1 MGAENDYER
10 KWHDLVT
17 WFRDEIMS
25 PDQRQQMDDLANG
38 PGGPEAAAEF
48 FWRTVEAK
56 ELAWRKEKASRER
69 LEKLRVDTLDAL
81 TRYCRERPDAS
92 YDAIV
97 ATVAQEFGVAPDVVK
112 ERLGLSPKR
121 KKTILA
127 PDQERW
133 LREMLASHLGPD
145 LARKIDLADLKR
157 KALYDGTWAFEVPGE
172 DNAWIAVPP
181 EGGWPLLPLPEIA
194 VDILRS
200 PWAEG
205 ALEKALPPDMREA
218 IADLIERAYPP
229 KKRPGRRKL
238 TEEQRL
244 AQVCEY
250 LRRKG
255 LVEDMVG
262 AGKPYRLAIKR
273 VAKDEG
279 ISESSFKRS
288 LPKRDLFRPSKNTR
302 NQSQPHFSSRLAAYS
317 NSAIPRQ
324 TASNG
329 STTGS

>member
-1 MGAENDYER
+1 MATPKQTSTPED
-10 KWHDLVT
+10 KQKLHDFVT
-17 WFRDEIMS
+17 RFGNEIMS
-25 PDQRQQMDDLANG
+25 SDQRQQMVDLANG

-48 FWRTVEAK
+48 FWRTADAWSVK
-56 ELAWRKEKASRER
+56 EETAWRKEKASRER

-81 TRYCRERPDAS
+81 TRYCRQRPDAS

-121 KKTILA
+121 KKTILT
-127 PDQERW
+127 PDQECY
-133 LREMLASHLGPD
+133 LREMLASYLGPD

-157 KALYDGTWAFEVPGE
+157 KTFYDGARAFDVPGK
-172 DNAWIAVPP
+172 DNEWILVPP

-194 VDILRS
+194 VDILRT
-200 PWAEG
+200 PWANG

-229 KKRPGRRKL
+229 KKRPGRQKL

-244 AQVCEY
+244 AQVCEWM
-250 LRRKG
+250 RRKG
-255 LVEDMVG
+255 LVEDKVR
-262 AGKPYRLAIKR
+262 AGKPYRLAIKT

-288 LPKRDLFRPSKNTR
+288 LPKRDLFADP
-302 NQSQPHFSSRLAAYS
+302 PF
-317 NSAIPRQ
+317 
-324 TASNG
+324 
-329 STTGS
+329 

>member
-1 MGAENDYER
+1 TALVSGESADVIEFRRARCAMARPKQTWTPED
-10 KWHDLVT
+10 KQKLHDFVT
-17 WFRDEIMS
+17 RFRDEIMS

-48 FWRTVEAK
+48 FWRTADAWNVKE

-121 KKTILA
+121 KKTILT
-127 PDQERW
+127 PDQERC

-157 KALYDGTWAFEVPGE
+157 KTFDDGTRAFDVPGK
-172 DNAWIAVPP
+172 DNGWMAVPP
-181 EGGWPLLPLPEIA
+181 EGGWPLLPRPQIA
-194 VDILRS
+194 VVILRS
-200 PWAEG
+200 LWAKR
-205 ALEKALPPDMREA
+205 ALEKALPPDTREA
-218 IADLIERAYPP
+218 IADLIERAYYPL
-229 KKRPGRRKL
+229 KKRPGRQKL

-244 AQVCEY
+244 AQVCEWV
-250 LRRKG
+250 RRKG
-255 LVEDMVG
+255 LVEDMVR

-273 VAKDEG
+273 VA
-279 ISESSFKRS
+279 
-288 LPKRDLFRPSKNTR
+288 
-302 NQSQPHFSSRLAAYS
+302 
-317 NSAIPRQ
+317 
-324 TASNG
+324 
-329 STTGS
+329 

>member
-1 MGAENDYER
+1 MARPKQTATPED
-10 KWHDLVT
+10 KQKLHDFVT
-17 WFRDEIMS
+17 RFTDEIMS

-48 FWRTVEAK
+48 FWRTADAWIVKE

-69 LEKLRVDTLDAL
+69 LEKLRVDILDAL
-81 TRYCRERPDAS
+81 TRYCRERPGAS

-112 ERLGLSPKR
+112 EGLGLSPKK
-121 KKTILA
+121 KKTILT

-157 KALYDGTWAFEVPGE
+157 KTFYDGARAFDVPGK
-172 DNAWIAVPP
+172 DNESILVPP

-194 VDILRS
+194 VDILRT
-200 PWAEG
+200 PWEKG
-205 ALEKALPPDMREA
+205 ALEKALPSDMREA

-229 KKRPGRRKL
+229 KKLPGRQKL

-244 AQVCEY
+244 AQVREWV
-250 LRRKG
+250 RRKG
-255 LVEDMVG
+255 LVEDMVR
-262 AGKPYRLAIKR
+262 AGNPYRLAIKR

-288 LPKRDLFRPSKNTR
+288 LPKRDLFADP
-302 NQSQPHFSSRLAAYS
+302 PF
-317 NSAIPRQ
+317 
-324 TASNG
+324 
-329 STTGS
+329 

>member
-1 MGAENDYER
+1 MARPKQTWTPED
-10 KWHDLVT
+10 KQKLHDFVT
-17 WFRDEIMS
+17 RFRDEIMS
-25 PDQRQQMDDLANG
+25 PDQRQQMDGLANG

-48 FWRTVEAK
+48 FWRTADAWK
-56 ELAWRKEKASRER
+56 LAWRKEKASRAR
-69 LEKLRVDTLDAL
+69 LEKLRVDTFDAL

-121 KKTILA
+121 KKTILT
-127 PDQERW
+127 PDQERC

-157 KALYDGTWAFEVPGE
+157 KTFYDGTRAFDVPGK
-172 DNAWIAVPP
+172 DNESMAVPP

-194 VDILRS
+194 VDILRT
-200 PWAEG
+200 PWAKG

-229 KKRPGRRKL
+229 KKRPGRQKL

-244 AQVCEY
+244 AQVCEWV
-250 LRRKG
+250 RRKG
-255 LVEDMVG
+255 LVEDMVR

-279 ISESSFKRS
+279 LSESSFKRS
-288 LPKRDLFRPSKNTR
+288 LPKRDLFADLP
-302 NQSQPHFSSRLAAYS
+302 F
-317 NSAIPRQ
+317 
-324 TASNG
+324 
-329 STTGS
+329 

>member
-1 MGAENDYER
+1 MARPKQTWTPED
-10 KWHDLVT
+10 KQKLHDFVT

-38 PGGPEAAAEF
+38 PGGPDVAAEF
-48 FWRTVEAK
+48 FWRTADAWIVKE

-81 TRYCRERPDAS
+81 TRYCRQRPGAS

-97 ATVAQEFGVAPDVVK
+97 AIVAQECGVAPDVVK

-121 KKTILA
+121 KKTILT
-127 PDQERW
+127 PDQERC

-157 KALYDGTWAFEVPGE
+157 KTFDDGARAFDVPGK
-172 DNAWIAVPP
+172 DNKWILIPP

-194 VDILRS
+194 VDILRT
-200 PWAEG
+200 PWAKG
-205 ALEKALPPDMREA
+205 ALDEALPPDMREA

-229 KKRPGRRKL
+229 KKLPGRQKL
-238 TEEQRL
+238 TEAQRL
-244 AQVCEY
+244 AQVREWV
-250 LRRKG
+250 RRKG
-255 LVEDMVG
+255 LVEDMVR
-262 AGKPYRLAIKR
+262 AGNPYRRAIKT
-273 VAKDEG
+273 VARDEG

-288 LPKRDLFRPSKNTR
+288 LPKRDLFADP
-302 NQSQPHFSSRLAAYS
+302 PF
-317 NSAIPRQ
+317 
-324 TASNG
+324 
-329 STTGS
+329 

>member
-1 MGAENDYER
+1 MARPKKTLTPED
-10 KWHDLVT
+10 KQKLHDFVT
-17 WFRDEIMS
+17 RFRDEIMS
-25 PDQRQQMDDLANG
+25 PDQRQQIDDLANG

-48 FWRTVEAK
+48 FWRTADAWSVKE

-121 KKTILA
+121 KKTILT
-127 PDQERW
+127 PDQERC

-157 KALYDGTWAFEVPGE
+157 KTFDDGTRAFDVPGK
-172 DNAWIAVPP
+172 DNAWMAVPP

-194 VDILRS
+194 VDILRT
-200 PWAEG
+200 PWAKG

-218 IADLIERAYPP
+218 IADLIERAYYPV
-229 KKRPGRRKL
+229 KKRPGRQKL

-244 AQVCEY
+244 AQVCEWV
-250 LRRKG
+250 RRKG
-255 LVEDMVG
+255 LVEDMVR

-288 LPKRDLFRPSKNTR
+288 LPKRDLFADP
-302 NQSQPHFSSRLAAYS
+302 PF
-317 NSAIPRQ
+317 
-324 TASNG
+324 
-329 STTGS
+329 

>member
-1 MGAENDYER
+1 MARPKQTWTPED
-10 KWHDLVT
+10 KQKLHDFVT
-17 WFRDEIMS
+17 RFRDEIMS
-25 PDQRQQMDDLANG
+25 PDQRQQIDDLANG

-48 FWRTVEAK
+48 FWRTADAWSVKE

-121 KKTILA
+121 KKTILT
-127 PDQERW
+127 PDQERC

-157 KALYDGTWAFEVPGE
+157 KTFDDGTRAFDVPGK
-172 DNAWIAVPP
+172 DNGWMAVPP

-194 VDILRS
+194 VSMLRC
-200 PWAEG
+200 PFEEG
-205 ALEKALPPDMREA
+205 SFEKALPPDMREA
-218 IADLIERAYPP
+218 IADLIGRAYPP
-229 KKRPGRRKL
+229 KKRPGRQKL

-244 AQVCEY
+244 AQLREWV
-250 LRRKG
+250 RRKG
-255 LVEDMVG
+255 LVEDMVR

-288 LPKRDLFRPSKNTR
+288 LPKRDLFADP
-302 NQSQPHFSSRLAAYS
+302 PF
-317 NSAIPRQ
+317 
-324 TASNG
+324 
-329 STTGS
+329 